1 MRRPIELVTVAHAE
15 SVSPVTAVR
24 DPRPPKMGFRRDIEG
39 LRAVAVLAV
48 VLFHA
53 GVPGVGGG
61 FTGVDVFF
69 VISGFLIIGM
79 LFREVSTAGTVRLGR
94 FYGARARRLLPA
106 SAAVGIVTAIAS
118 AILLPSLQAKAVIC
132 DGIASALYVGNYWF
146 LFHGI
151 DYQLAYT
158 PPSPFQH
165 YWSLGVEEQFY
176 LVCPAVIIGVAWLIR
191 RARQHNATATE
202 RPYLVILAFVGIAS
216 FAASLVAT
224 PIVPSLAFF
233 SLPTRAWELAV
244 GGFVALTTAHWRRLA
259 AVPAA
264 IAGWAGLT
272 LILLGCTVLSATT
285 PYPGTAALLPVLGTA
300 LVLGAGCAEPAQ
312 GCGHLLAVSPMRA
325 IGRISYSWYLW
336 HWPVLLL
343 APLLLGHPLGLFG
356 RLATAA
362 ISAGLAV
369 LTLRVIENP
378 LRFAAP
384 VRQSALRSLSLGGI
398 ATAMAVCVGLVLLA
412 SIPAPVGRG
421 APAAVPKV
429 TVAIPAAGES
439 MNAYDASV
447 QHAFAQVQAAVAA
460 SVDLKAVPSN
470 LNPSIAGAAAEN
482 PLGYFKGCLRNFL
495 EADQPECVTGDK
507 ASKTTVALVGDS
519 TAAMW
524 IPAFQQV
531 AEQRHWRL
539 ETLTKGGC
547 PMLDVPIINPFLRRE
562 FTECNEW
569 RDLVVDRLREELPQL
584 IVLSLWRKYGDRYD
598 FPAGVTSFDSAWLG
612 SLTRLVHKLHAIGAK
627 VLVLGPVPDPHAL
640 VPTCLS
646 GHLDD
651 AAACAPPRSTAV
663 NDPGI
668 AAEAA
673 ATKAGDGHYAD
684 LTELFCTSELCPV
697 IVGNTV
703 VFHDANHLTFEYARE
718 MAPVMGALAGR
729 ALLPG

>member
-1 MRRPIELVTVAHAE
+1 MLRPIELATVAHAE

-24 DPRPPKMGFRRDIEG
+24 DPGPAKIGFRRDIEG

-53 GVPGVGGG
+53 GTPGIGGG

-118 AILLPSLQAKAVIC
+118 AILLPPLQAKAVTG
-132 DGIASALYVGNYWF
+132 DGIASALYIGNYWF
-146 LFHGI
+146 VFHGI

-176 LVCPAVIIGVAWLIR
+176 LVCPAVIIGAAWLIR
-191 RARQHNATATE
+191 RRRRQDPSSE
-202 RPYLVILAFVGIAS
+202 RPYLLILALVGALS
-216 FAASLVAT
+216 FGASLVAT

-244 GGFVALTTAHWRRLA
+244 GGFVALTTARWGRLA

-264 IAGWAGLT
+264 IVGWAGLA
-272 LILLGCTVLSATT
+272 LILLGCTVLSVTT

-300 LVLGAGCAEPAQ
+300 LVLGAGCADPAQ
-312 GCGHLLAVSPMRA
+312 GCGRLLAVSPMRA

-336 HWPVLLL
+336 HWPVVLL
-343 APLLLGHPLGLFG
+343 APALLGHSLGLVG

-362 ISAGLAV
+362 ISGGLAV
-369 LTLRVIENP
+369 LTLRFVENP
-378 LRFAAP
+378 LRFASR
-384 VRQSALRSLSLGGI
+384 VRGSALRSLSLGGI
-398 ATAMAVCVGLVLLA
+398 ATATAVCVGVALLVT
-412 SIPAPVGRG
+412 IPAPIGRG
-421 APAAVPKV
+421 APAAALTLTVP
-429 TVAIPAAGES
+429 IPPAGAGID
-439 MNAYDASV
+439 AYDAAV

-460 SVDLKAVPSN
+460 STDLKAVPSN
-470 LNPSIAGAAAEN
+470 LNPSIADAAAEN
-482 PLGYFKGCLRNFL
+482 PIGYFKGCLRNFL

-507 ASKTTVALVGDS
+507 SSKTSVALVGDS

-524 IPAFQQV
+524 IPAFQRV
-531 AEQRHWRL
+531 AGQRHWRL
-539 ETLTKGGC
+539 QTLTKGGC
-547 PMLDVPIINPFLRRE
+547 PMLDVPVINPFLRRE
-562 FTECNEW
+562 FTECDHW
-569 RDLVVDRLREELPQL
+569 RDLVVDRLRDEPPRLL
-584 IVLSLWRKYGDRYD
+584 VLSLWRKYGDRYG

-612 SLTRLVHKLHAIGAK
+612 SLTRLVHRLRGTGAK
-627 VLVLGPVPDPHAL
+627 VLVLGPAPDPHAL

-668 AAEAA
+668 VAEAA
-673 ATKAGDGHYAD
+673 ATKVGGGDYAD
-684 LTELFCTSELCPV
+684 LTELFCTSDLCPV

-718 MAPVMGALAGR
+718 MAPAMGALADR